1 MIPFVIAVFLSY
13 LLIPLAAYLEKLRI
27 PALVANIIVIF
38 GVLIILVGL
47 VFLIYGALSSVA
59 AEMPKYMQK
68 YANLLDKGATFIQ
81 RHMDYD
87 ISQHY
92 RNIRIEQLFAIISPG
107 SVMSTINRSITTL
120 IAVMSRLTLMMLFL
134 MFIVFSRKV
143 FINKV
148 FEFFHANANEPDE
161 TVNLITNITE
171 QIQTYLVLKTLI
183 SIGTGF
189 AFGLVGSL
197 FGLDFSLIW
206 GFLGFVFNFIP
217 TLGPIMASIPA
228 IFLAFLQFDNM
239 WYAFAVA
246 FSMSAVQF
254 VSGSF
259 VEPLIMGDYL
269 NLNIIAILLS
279 LLLIG
284 LIWGIPGMILAVPIT
299 AAINIICRNVE
310 SLRGISI
317 LLSK

>member
-1 MIPFVIAVFLSY
+1 MDDHRDRDPKENLPQNGRDGKGINKISPQTVQTLALVFLALIGLGALLHLTKSFMIPFVIAVFLSY

-59 AEMPKYMQK
+59 AEMPKYIQK
-68 YANLLDKGATFIQ
+68 YANLLDKGAAFIQ

-87 ISQHY
+87 ISQYY

-148 FEFFHANANEPDE
+148 FEFFHANADEPDE

-189 AFGLVGSL
+189 AFGLVGFL
-197 FGLDFSLIW
+197 FGLDFS
-206 GFLGFVFNFIP
+206 
-217 TLGPIMASIPA
+217 
-228 IFLAFLQFDNM
+228 
-239 WYAFAVA
+239 
-246 FSMSAVQF
+246 
-254 VSGSF
+254 
-259 VEPLIMGDYL
+259 
-269 NLNIIAILLS
+269 
-279 LLLIG
+279 